1 MIEQVASALERQDY
15 QEATRLLE
23 ALPADDLWV
32 QLYQGQLYEMTGRGA
47 TAEAVYRQLLQ
58 TATGFRLTVEA
69 RRGLQR
75 IEALAQEH
83 QQLSIAKATVD
94 PRDTKLGLLVLEAV
108 SGEAKTLAAQKFA
121 QIMKVEPY
129 FARLQLPSQGWRLY
143 RTGPIGEL
151 RAYGQVLQGVGI
163 PVFWLPFAEI
173 QQIQVLQVCYFQ
185 VNDSQVTIVYTDPA
199 TQSGSFTFSW
209 SEVTQRVTG
218 LLPLFE
224 EVVDSDARGKLQRKQ
239 KIQDHAQICDLHL
252 PGKNCIL
259 RLYDSGYQFQ
269 RGIDLTLG
277 RDKDQVDRDT
287 SWANWKHL
295 MGFLNHS
302 HQAPVWSDFKF
313 FVETALEQ
321 VERLDLA
328 EPHINLFRREE
339 SAWDQSFHLYSCLV
353 FLKYKK
359 EFGEK
364 A

>member
-1 MIEQVASALERQDY
+1 MIEQVAAALERQDY
-15 QEATRLLE
+15 QEATRLLK
-23 ALPADDLWV
+23 ALPAEDLWV
-32 QLYQGQLYEMTGRGA
+32 QLYQGRLYEMTGQGA
-47 TAEAVYRQLLQ
+47 TAEAVYRQLLR
-58 TATGFRLTVEA
+58 TATGFKLTVEA

-75 IEALAQEH
+75 IEALAQQH
-83 QQLSIAKATVD
+83 QQLSIAQATVD
-94 PRDTKLGLLVLEAV
+94 SRDTKLGLLVLESV
-108 SGEAKTLAAQKFA
+108 SREARPLAAQKFA
-121 QIMKVEPY
+121 QVMKVDPY

-151 RAYGQVLQGVGI
+151 RVYGQALQGAGV
-163 PVFWLPFAEI
+163 PVFWLSLAEI
-173 QQIQVLQVCYFQ
+173 QQIQVLQVSYFQ
-185 VNDSQVTIVYTDPA
+185 ANASQVTVVYAAPGNRP
-199 TQSGSFTFSW
+199 GSFTFNW
-209 SEVTQRVTG
+209 SEVAQRVTG

-224 EVVDSDARGKLQRKQ
+224 EVVDLDARGKLQRKQ

-259 RLYDSGYQFQ
+259 RLCDSGYQFQ

-295 MGFLNHS
+295 MGFLSQS

-321 VERLDLA
+321 VERLDLV

-359 EFGEK
+359 GFGEK